1 MPDLILPPRLA
12 ETCSGS
18 EDTRAWL
25 AALPATAEELT
36 QRWSLTV
43 GSPYRDASC
52 SWAAPCVTRDGAPA
66 VLKLGMPHM
75 EARDE
80 AHALRFWAGA
90 AAARLLRHDAAS
102 GAMLL
107 ERCDPG
113 EPLRDRPEDEQ
124 DRVIVGLLPRLW
136 RMPPDAHPFR
146 PLSEM
151 TAAWSAEALE
161 DADHWGDPGLT
172 REGLGLYAEL
182 PTNAPHEALLATDL
196 HAGNVLSARREPWL
210 AIDPKPF
217 VGDTAYDATQH
228 LLNCSDRLRLD
239 PGGVI
244 GRFAEA
250 LNIDA
255 ERVRLWTFARAAV
268 HGCRQAHAPDSLAR
282 VLAP

>member
-1 MPDLILPPRLA
+1 MPPRLA
-12 ETCSGS
+12 ETCDHSD
-18 EDTRAWL
+18 DTRAWF
-25 AALPATAEELT
+25 AALPRSVADLAA
-36 QRWSLTV
+36 RWSLDI
-43 GSPYRDASC
+43 GRPYKDASC
-52 SWAAPCVTRDGAPA
+52 SWVAPCVTRDGTPA

-90 AAARLLRHDAAS
+90 AAARLLRHNAAS

-113 EPLRDRPEDEQ
+113 EPLSDRPEDEQ
-124 DRVIVGLLPRLW
+124 DRVIAGLLPRLW
-136 RMPPDAHPFR
+136 RMPPDAHSFR

-161 DADHWGDPGLT
+161 DADHWGDLGLT
-172 REGLGLYAEL
+172 REGLGLFAEL

-217 VGDTAYDATQH
+217 FGDTAYDATQH
-228 LLNCSDRLRLD
+228 LFNCGERMRAD
-239 PGGVI
+239 PHGTI
-244 GRFAEA
+244 RRFADLLEV
-250 LNIDA
+250 DH
-255 ERVRLWTFARAAV
+255 ERVRLWMFAREAV
-268 HGCRQAHAPDSLAR
+268 DLRRDAHRADSLAR
-282 VLAP
+282 LLAP